1 MRRTKRRKRKARKK
15 KPSDAVYFRSTII
28 AWGPS
33 SGYAPA
39 KPAVTV
45 SRAEEKK
52 LQKPGLIRATQRNRS
67 RRRAEKGMR
76 TWRKKRENLEP
87 MTSTPNIE
95 SLVTTC
101 DSVEDNQ
108 KGGLR
113 LEPILSTR
121 KLEANAKSKQ
131 DASDEGND
139 DKTKETVGVSN
150 DSADGGKSPVDETE
164 IPLTDAQMFAHI
176 ANNLGNVVE
185 AEQTDSIIRVKN
197 QLGEIVDA
205 SELKMMQD
213 ILAEKKEM
221 EPMDPNEPPP
231 DAQVGELES
240 EETLPLS
247 LDSYAFQDKDSL
259 NLASCFEPADDSPTL
274 LKVGQQCEVFK
285 PAHGVDWW
293 PGRILTIN
301 PADSDANATYTVEFL
316 SGYYLGDVD
325 TDVPRNNI
333 DGSRPFRNWMGAWR
347 GEVGKYLFGL
357 GVGGATQN
365 GADDWTSKWEQEVGQ
380 HLFAGK
386 EGTHTEGQGLNTGA
400 GWKSKWRQEVGQYL
414 FAR

>member
-1 MRRTKRRKRKARKK
+1 MKRTKRRKRKARKK
-15 KPSDAVYFRSTII
+15 TDAVYFRSTII

-52 LQKPGLIRATQRNRS
+52 LQKPGLIRASQRNRS

-76 TWRKKRENLEP
+76 TWRKKRESLEP

-95 SLVTTC
+95 SLVTAH

-113 LEPILSTR
+113 LKPILSTR

-164 IPLTDAQMFAHI
+164 IPLTDAQMFANI
-176 ANNLGNVVE
+176 ANNLGNFVE
-185 AEQTDSIIRVKN
+185 AEQTDSIIRIKN
-197 QLGEIVDA
+197 QRGEIVDA
-205 SELKMMQD
+205 SDLKMMQD
-213 ILAEKKEM
+213 ILAEKKLM

-240 EETLPLS
+240 EETLPPS
-247 LDSYAFQDKDSL
+247 LVGVLVCIGDCISKKQRNDSL
-259 NLASCFEPADDSPTL
+259 VVHSA
-274 LKVGQQCEVFK
+274 
-285 PAHGVDWW
+285 
-293 PGRILTIN
+293 
-301 PADSDANATYTVEFL
+301 
-316 SGYYLGDVD
+316 
-325 TDVPRNNI
+325 
-333 DGSRPFRNWMGAWR
+333 
-347 GEVGKYLFGL
+347 
-357 GVGGATQN
+357 
-365 GADDWTSKWEQEVGQ
+365 
-380 HLFAGK
+380 
-386 EGTHTEGQGLNTGA
+386 
-400 GWKSKWRQEVGQYL
+400 
-414 FAR
+414 

>member
-1 MRRTKRRKRKARKK
+1 MKRTKRRKRKARKK
-15 KPSDAVYFRSTII
+15 TDAVYFRSTII

-39 KPAVTV
+39 KPAVTLT
-45 SRAEEKK
+45 RAEERK
-52 LQKPGLIRATQRNRS
+52 LQKPGLIRESQRNRS

-76 TWRKKRENLEP
+76 TWRKKRESLEP

-95 SLVTTC
+95 SLVTAH

-121 KLEANAKSKQ
+121 KLEANAKLKQ
-131 DASDEGND
+131 QEASDEGND
-139 DKTKETVGVSN
+139 DKTKETVGVSEDN
-150 DSADGGKSPVDETE
+150 ADSGKS
-164 IPLTDAQMFAHI
+164 PLTDAEMFANI
-176 ANNLGNVVE
+176 ANNLANVVE
-185 AEQTDSIIRVKN
+185 AEQTDSIIRIKN

-205 SELKMMQD
+205 SDLKMMQD
-213 ILAEKKEM
+213 ILAEKKLM

-240 EETLPLS
+240 EETLPPS
-247 LDSYAFQDKDSL
+247 LDSYGFQDKDSL
-259 NLASCFEPADDSPTL
+259 NLASCFEPEDDSAIL
-274 LKVGQQCEVFK
+274 LKVGQRCDVFK

-293 PGRILTIN
+293 PGRILTVN

-316 SGYYLGDVD
+316 SGYYFGDVD

-333 DGSRPFRNWMGAWR
+333 DASRPFRNWMGEWR
-347 GEVGKYLFGL
+347 GEVGQYLFGL

-365 GADDWTSKWEQEVGQ
+365 GADDWTSKWEQQVGQ
-380 HLFAGK
+380 HLFAAN
-386 EGTHTEGQGLNTGA
+386 EVADTEGQEALNTGA
-400 GWKSKWRQEVGQYL
+400 DWKSKWRQEVGQYL
-414 FAR
+414 FG